1 MIRLLVIAV
10 ASGLACAFVAREKSR
25 DPLPWFFYGL
35 VFPVVSLVFL
45 LMTPAPPETGRP
57 RRERMCPHCGEAIPT
72 EARACRHCG
81 SAVEPAEIVI
91 GKPGEK

>member
-35 VFPVVSLVFL
+35 VFPAVSLVFL
-45 LMTPAPPETGRP
+45 LMTPAQSEAGRAG
-57 RRERMCPHCGEAIPT
+57 RERRCPHCAEMIQA

-91 GKPGEK
+91 GKPGRR